1 MSEEVDKV
9 AFGKRVAERR
19 TALGLSQTDLA
30 NAAGMKQQGVA
41 SIEKGDV
48 ERPRKL
54 KEIAETLGVSEDYLL
69 YAKGDV
75 TEDGASL
82 ALRARVAVKLKQ
94 LKPESLQSILDQ
106 VEFFAARDQGAL
118 PPRGGT
124 KQ

>member
-1 MSEEVDKV
+1 MTEEVDKV

-19 TALGLSQTDLA
+19 IALGLSQTDLA
-30 NAAGMKQQGVA
+30 TAAGMKQQGVA

-69 YAKGDV
+69 YAKGDL
-75 TEDGASL
+75 TEDGASV

-94 LKPESLQSILDQ
+94 LKLESLQSILDQ
-106 VEFFAARDQGAL
+106 AEFFAARDQGAL
-118 PPRGGT
+118 PPRGEP
-124 KQ
+124 KE